1 MENKDFYDSIGVDKP
16 VRTNEGILGPTEEQ
30 NQEYFVDFEDL
41 LRRINN
47 LENVV
52 LQLLNP
58 EFMYRR
64 PGSEDYEK
72 ITDTLDYLH
81 NKVKELEGK

>member
-1 MENKDFYDSIGVDKP
+1 MERSMENSMKND
-16 VRTNEGILGPTEEQ
+16 EQ
-30 NQEYFVDFEDL
+30 QSQEYFVDFEDI

-47 LENVV
+47 LETIV

-58 EFMYRR
+58 EFMYKR
-64 PGSEDYEK
+64 PGSEEYEK

-81 NKVKELEGK
+81 NKVKELEDK